1 MSTLQLHAFVVRV
14 LICGVSR
21 FVLLTPLITGPR
33 LLPVIAEFADHKT
46 MTILASSSTLKLN
59 YDLNLDSRMANLAI
73 LQKRRDYS
81 EKLAAAFE
89 DLITV
94 AEAHNLTSPV
104 DSLIE
109 SGLYFSARSSFR
121 SEISDANDILCAS
134 DEFFDETHSL
144 PNSPILSRRAD
155 STPNSPI
162 LPGGF
167 QSARN
172 SPGLPQRTFSNPNS
186 PILPKDIQSQDFT
199 TSSN

>member
-1 MSTLQLHAFVVRV
+1 
-14 LICGVSR
+14 
-21 FVLLTPLITGPR
+21 LTP
-33 LLPVIAEFADHKT
+33 
-46 MTILASSSTLKLN
+46 
-59 YDLNLDSRMANLAI
+59 DSRTANLAI

-89 DLITV
+89 DLFTV
-94 AEAHNLTSPV
+94 AEVDNLTSPV

-144 PNSPILSRRAD
+144 PNSPILSRGAN
-155 STPNSPI
+155 STTNSPI

-172 SPGLPQRTFSNPNS
+172 SPKVPQKNFSNLHS
-186 PILPKDIQSQDFT
+186 LILPKDIQSQDFA

>member
-14 LICGVSR
+14 LICAAVCR

-59 YDLNLDSRMANLAI
+59 YDLTLDSRTANLAI

-81 EKLAAAFE
+81 EKLAAAFD

-94 AEAHNLTSPV
+94 AEADNLTSPV

-121 SEISDANDILCAS
+121 SEISDANDI
-134 DEFFDETHSL
+134 
-144 PNSPILSRRAD
+144 
-155 STPNSPI
+155 
-162 LPGGF
+162 
-167 QSARN
+167 
-172 SPGLPQRTFSNPNS
+172 
-186 PILPKDIQSQDFT
+186 
-199 TSSN
+199 

>member
-14 LICGVSR
+14 LICAAVCR

-59 YDLNLDSRMANLAI
+59 YDLTLDSRTANLAI

-81 EKLAAAFE
+81 EKLAAAFD

-94 AEAHNLTSPV
+94 AEADNLTSPV

-134 DEFFDETHSL
+134 DEFFDQTHSL
-144 PNSPILSRRAD
+144 L
-155 STPNSPI
+155 NSPI

-172 SPGLPQRTFSNPNS
+172 SPKLPQGNFSNPNS
-186 PILPKDIQSQDFT
+186 PVLPKDIQSQDIA